1 MMLQV
6 EAEEK
11 PSHRIHQILC
21 YIYWNYP
28 SLESSGDKNPVMS
41 SCAILLTVLFSVMCF
56 LCVCEDDIWH
66 LNSEDV
72 TEDAASLLSS
82 YLKNYSIDS
91 LPVHSR
97 DVRPASC
104 GEGVEEELILYR

>member
-1 MMLQV
+1 MVQV
-6 EAEEK
+6 DAEEK
-11 PSHRIHQILC
+11 PSHTIHQLLS

-41 SCAILLTVLFSVMCF
+41 SCAILLKIVFSVLCF